1 MIVYGKCKDYVD
13 RLDIYLQHIYEDF
26 DEIAKLSAYKKIS
39 FYINF
44 VRGMIYS
51 FFTYNLKR
59 VINKSMDRVLTRANI
74 RRVCFEVVVR
84 YDNNYVG
91 TVENS
96 AYNCRYSGTVTRIKK
111 ILTEEILCDTAR
123 KLGSEIC
130 KGILMRIESV
140 VQTTLSAELGK
151 IKSDMSS
158 IFFAEIDAIISETV
172 VKILRKKYGVII
184 SETPFFI
191 TIFRPVDVNSEE
203 WRSQVADEVY
213 FNILEKGDFLRD
225 YILDNLKNLCRKT
238 RKDFEFITSEL
249 EEFQK
254 RVIPEDQ
261 KQCKYIRYS
270 LNRWCVWLTGKTSN
284 VVHVEPLIQTII
296 QTNSSIYEH
305 LLTNDI

>member
-1 MIVYGKCKDYVD
+1 MMVT
-13 RLDIYLQHIYEDF
+13 
-26 DEIAKLSAYKKIS
+26 
-39 FYINF
+39 
-44 VRGMIYS
+44 

-59 VINKSMDRVLTRANI
+59 AINKSMDRVLTRANI

-111 ILTEEILCDTAR
+111 ILTEETLCDTAR
-123 KLGSEIC
+123 QLGSEIC
-130 KGILMRIESV
+130 KGILMSVESF
-140 VQTTLSAELGK
+140 VQTTLSKELGK
-151 IKSDMSS
+151 TKSDMSNI
-158 IFFAEIDAIISETV
+158 IFGEIDAIISARV

-203 WRSQVADEVY
+203 WRSQVADDVY
-213 FNILEKGDFLRD
+213 FNIWEKGDFLRE
-225 YILDNLKNLCRKT
+225 YILDNLTNLCRKT
-238 RKDFEFITSEL
+238 KEDFEFINFEL
-249 EEFQK
+249 GKFQK

-284 VVHVEPLIQTII
+284 VVHVEPLIQTIF
-296 QTNSSIYEH
+296 QTKSSIYEH

>member
-1 MIVYGKCKDYVD
+1 MMVT
-13 RLDIYLQHIYEDF
+13 
-26 DEIAKLSAYKKIS
+26 
-39 FYINF
+39 
-44 VRGMIYS
+44 
-51 FFTYNLKR
+51 FFSHNLER
-59 VINKSMDRVLTRANI
+59 VIKKSMDRVLTRANI

-111 ILTEEILCDTAR
+111 ILTEETLCDTAR

-151 IKSDMSS
+151 TKSDMSNI
-158 IFFAEIDAIISETV
+158 IFGEINAIISE
-172 VKILRKKYGVII
+172 KYGVII

-203 WRSQVADEVY
+203 WRSQVADDVY
-213 FNILEKGDFLRD
+213 FNIWEKGDFLREN
-225 YILDNLKNLCRKT
+225 ILDNLTDLCQKT
-238 RKDFEFITSEL
+238 KEDFEFINIEL
-249 EEFQK
+249 EKFQE